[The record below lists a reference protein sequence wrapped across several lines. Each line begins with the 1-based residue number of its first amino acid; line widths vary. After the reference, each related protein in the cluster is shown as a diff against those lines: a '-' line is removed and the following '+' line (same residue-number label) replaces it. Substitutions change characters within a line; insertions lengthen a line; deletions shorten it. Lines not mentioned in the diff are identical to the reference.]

1 MLFKKT
7 QQQVQGLQKLA
18 FSVVT
23 VNDEHTKES
32 RGVKFKESVAAE
44 LRLKLWFESDW
55 YFVIY
60 LSQDGFE
67 SDCPERKS

>member
-23 VNDEHTKES
+23 VNDEHTKEN
-32 RGVKFKESVAAE
+32 RGVKFKESVCAE

-55 YFVIY
+55 YFCNI
-60 LSQDGFE
+60 S
-67 SDCPERKS
+67 KSGWF